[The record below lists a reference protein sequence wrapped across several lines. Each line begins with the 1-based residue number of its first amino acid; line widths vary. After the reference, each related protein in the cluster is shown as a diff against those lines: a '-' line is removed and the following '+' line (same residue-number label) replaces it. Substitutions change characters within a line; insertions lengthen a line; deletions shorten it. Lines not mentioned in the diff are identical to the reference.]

1 MLPSSVS
8 AVVTLLASE
17 ELAAV
22 NDPLTPAA
30 VKVLINE
37 AFVPSEPLTPAA
49 VKVLINEAFDPNEPL
64 IVVLDVLPKVEFHT
78 PVVTV
83 PTEAIPVADVILFC
97 AAVPTVPYNVV
108 PLKVVTSALPND
120 PVLVIDPL
128 ITLLAPVLTIF
139 PVAVKS
145 SKVTSPL
152 KSTVAPITLP
162 NEPVLV
168 ADPLIVPAEL
178 IVRFEPLKV
187 RLPVIAGLCILI

>member
-49 VKVLINEAFDPNEPL
+49 VKVLINEAFDPSEPL
-64 IVVLDVLPKVEFHT
+64 IIVLEVLPNVEFHT

-83 PTEAIPVADVILFC
+83 PTDAKLVA
-97 AAVPTVPYNVV
+97 
-108 PLKVVTSALPND
+108 
-120 PVLVIDPL
+120 LVIE
-128 ITLLAPVLTIF
+128 F
-139 PVAVKS
+139 
-145 SKVTSPL
+145 
-152 KSTVAPITLP
+152 
-162 NEPVLV
+162 
-168 ADPLIVPAEL
+168 
-178 IVRFEPLKV
+178 
-187 RLPVIAGLCILI
+187 